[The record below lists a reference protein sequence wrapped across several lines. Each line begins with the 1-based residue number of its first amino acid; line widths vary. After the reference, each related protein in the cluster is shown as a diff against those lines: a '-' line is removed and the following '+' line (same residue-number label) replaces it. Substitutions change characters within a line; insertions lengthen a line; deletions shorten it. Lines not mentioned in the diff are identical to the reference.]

1 MPPAMANNAITP
13 PATPPAIAPTLVEL
27 LSESEDPVSAGAAV
41 AVGVTTSVRVMT
53 RPLSVTTVGIVTGSS
68 ADVGVSSDSD
78 DWVVDGF
85 ALVLGAS
92 CVDEGASAEDV
103 GCEPPMVPET

>member
-68 ADVGVSSDSD
+68 ADVGVLSDSD

-85 ALVLGAS
+85 AL
-92 CVDEGASAEDV
+92 CVT
-103 GCEPPMVPET
+103 C